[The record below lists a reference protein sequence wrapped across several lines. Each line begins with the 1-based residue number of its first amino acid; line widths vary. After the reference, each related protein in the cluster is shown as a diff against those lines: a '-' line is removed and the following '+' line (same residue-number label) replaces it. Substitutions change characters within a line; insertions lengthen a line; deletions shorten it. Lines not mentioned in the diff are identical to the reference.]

1 MTTNRTIQSLKQ
13 LNEILD
19 QAKRDVEGGKLPRDV
34 SAELCKTYNLNW
46 MFIAPMVNA
55 FKK

>member
-19 QAKRDVEGGKLPRDV
+19 QAKRNVESGKLPRDV
-34 SAELCKTYNLNW
+34 SAELCNAYGLNW